1 MYLALQNVLI
11 QLLFWEAANLF
22 LRKAN
27 RKEMPGFLTAYD
39 SAIPEWKFVTK
50 IKGTSLASGFLY
62 DEFQR
67 LAASEIIF
75 FI

>member
-1 MYLALQNVLI
+1 M
-11 QLLFWEAANLF
+11 
-22 LRKAN
+22 
-27 RKEMPGFLTAYD
+27 
-39 SAIPEWKFVTK
+39 TK

-75 FI
+75 YLKDY